1 MIELTKER
9 LEQYIK
15 SPLEH
20 GLTRSEQMEI
30 ARQLLARLE
39 QDESAQ
45 HPIICR
51 SDERLM
57 ETPDVTD
64 EAVKVIGSLND
75 NGFCHK
81 HPDTPRLK
89 HPYMQL
95 MVYPPRSA
103 TYCPKCEPHVAEWEE
118 RDKQLRKGKGV

>member
-1 MIELTKER
+1 MTEVTKGRIE
-9 LEQYIK
+9 QFIK
-15 SPLEH
+15 NPLEY
-20 GLTRSEQMEI
+20 GLTRSEQMEM

-57 ETPDVTD
+57 ETPNITG
-64 EAVKVIGSLND
+64 ETVKLIGSFND
-75 NGFCHK
+75 DGFCHK

-95 MVYPPRSA
+95 MVYPPRPA
-103 TYCPKCEPHVAEWEE
+103 TYCPKCEPHVAEWED
-118 RDKQLRKGKGV
+118 RDKKLRNGKGV